1 MNRCATY
8 QEMPFIK
15 GEVLIS
21 RGTGLNW
28 NFLEKNLKT
37 KEKLDSDPDSVSM
50 LVFLLIEVC
59 CGVNVFIADCIFLL
73 VL

>member
-15 GEVLIS
+15 GEVLIT

-28 NFLEKNLKT
+28 NFLERNLNT
-37 KEKLDSDPDSVSM
+37 KEKLVSDPDSVHVSIS
-50 LVFLLIEVC
+50 LLIFREKYV
-59 CGVNVFIADCIFLL
+59 VM
-73 VL
+73 